1 MPSSKPLK
9 IKPSEVAADTKRKL
23 IPEVTKHYRNKWPPY
38 SYLYP
43 QPLVDLPLPRG
54 PHMHPDLPKFRTYN
68 PSPSWKLLDNVVL
81 TTDMDVYSGD
91 PVNIAISWAES
102 LGAAVPFICSANEK
116 RPGGDWETGVV
127 GYEER
132 LCRRSNLSAT
142 LSTPDPATYVDSN
155 YPIPI
160 EGAIYSP
167 HVVRFRHDQDRIES
181 LDVKDWQSLPV
192 VSMPP
197 TRWPKLTDGGRK
209 YSFAE
214 ERQLVMNKMRAAL
227 RICAYQQFRYVV
239 VGDFGLGNGYR
250 NPPRE
255 LAELWREVL
264 LWDTDLRG
272 QFLAVVF
279 VFEDE
284 KQSTVKHILDD
295 IAKKNKGGSSSS
307 SSSKSRSKS
316 GSSSSGSS
324 SSGSSG
330 QKSDFRVFSEV
341 FNDTEVARVRN
352 QIDPRY
358 GFATIM
364 GGA

>member
-9 IKPSEVAADTKRKL
+9 VKPSEVAADTKRKL
-23 IPEVTKHYRNKWPPY
+23 IPEVTRLDKWPSY

-43 QPLVDLPLPRG
+43 QPLVDLPIPRG
-54 PHMHPDLPKFRTYN
+54 PHIRSDLPNFH
-68 PSPSWKLLDNVVL
+68 
-81 TTDMDVYSGD
+81 VYCDD
-91 PVNIAISWAES
+91 PVNAALTWSDTV
-102 LGAAVPFICSANEK
+102 GANVPFICSANEK

-142 LSTPDPATYVDSN
+142 LSTPDPQSYCSSN

-167 HVVRFRHDQDRIES
+167 CVVRFRHDQDRIES
-181 LDVKDWQSLPV
+181 LEVKDWRALPV

-197 TRWPKLTDGGRK
+197 TRWPKLTDMGRK

-227 RICAYQQFRYVV
+227 RICAYYQFQYVV
-239 VGDFGLGNGYR
+239 IGDFGLGNGYR

-272 QFLAVVF
+272 QFLAILF

-284 KQSTVKHILDD
+284 KQSTTKHILDD
-295 IAKKNKGGSSSS
+295 IAKKIKGGSGSGSGS
-307 SSSKSRSKS
+307 GSSSKSRSKS
-316 GSSSSGSS
+316 GSSSKGSS
-324 SSGSSG
+324 SSSSSG
-330 QKSDFRVFSEV
+330 HKSDYRIFREV
-341 FNDTEVARVRN
+341 FDDAEVARVRN

-358 GFATIM
+358 DFATIM